1 MEETH
6 PTVLTFAILGNSLNL
21 AYNIPLVY
29 LVWKNRSTK
38 NISGT
43 FVMLRFCGSISWL
56 IYAAL
61 ILDSWV
67 AASYTVTL
75 IATCIIGY
83 IKILERRKN
92 EKEEE
97 EDTVENTT
105 MEIEI

>member
-6 PTVLTFAILGNSLNL
+6 PAVLTFAILGNSLNL
-21 AYNIPLVY
+21 AYNVPLVY
-29 LVWKNRSTK
+29 LVWKKRSTK

-83 IKILERRKN
+83 IKISERRTKN
-92 EKEEE
+92 

>member
-1 MEETH
+1 
-6 PTVLTFAILGNSLNL
+6 
-21 AYNIPLVY
+21 
-29 LVWKNRSTK
+29 
-38 NISGT
+38 
-43 FVMLRFCGSISWL
+43 MLRFFGSISWL

-83 IKILERRKN
+83 IKILERRTKN
-92 EKEEE
+92 EKE
-97 EDTVENTT
+97 EDTVENST